1 MTQTLLIDGDIVAFQ
16 AAAAAEEPVKWDDDL
31 WTLHAYESVGQDLV
45 RSKLKKITT
54 ATGVED
60 FKLYLTGKENYRNDV
75 LPSYKGNRKDTRKP
89 LILKPLKDW
98 MIEEYKAVLREPFEA
113 DDLMGIRGSDGN
125 DTIIVSED
133 KDLKTIPCK
142 FYNPAHPEEGVL
154 TISEADADFFFFT
167 QVLTGD
173 TVDNYKGCPSIGPV
187 KAKVILEKASLNSP
201 DLHSRNVSIWQ
212 AIVAT
217 YIKAGLTEDDA
228 ITQARCARI
237 LRHEDLD
244 LKGNIILWTPPEWN
258 QLLQV

>member
-1 MTQTLLIDGDIVAFQ
+1 MTTLLIDADIVAFQ
-16 AAAAAEEPVKWDDDL
+16 AAAGAEEPVKWDDDL
-31 WTLHAYESVGQDLV
+31 WTLHAYESTGQDLV
-45 RSKLKKITT
+45 RSKLKKIVT

-60 FKLYLTGKENYRNDV
+60 FKLYLTGKQNFRTDV

-133 KDLKTIPCK
+133 KDLKTIPCN
-142 FYNPAHPEEGVL
+142 FFNPAHPEDGVIA
-154 TISEADADFFFFT
+154 ISESSADFFFLT

-173 TVDNYKGCPSIGPV
+173 SVDNYKGCPKIGPV
-187 KAKVILEKASLNSP
+187 KAQQILTKATLNITDSYQRVIAM
-201 DLHSRNVSIWQ
+201 WQ
-212 AIVAT
+212 AIVTT
-217 YIKAGLTEDDA
+217 YEKAGLTEDDA

-237 LRHEDLD
+237 LRYGDIDNE
-244 LKGNIILWTPPEWN
+244 GEIILWTPP
-258 QLLQV
+258 VP

>member
-1 MTQTLLIDGDIVAFQ
+1 MTTLLIDGDIVAY
-16 AAAAAEEPVKWDDDL
+16 AAALGAEEPTKWGDDL

-45 RSKLKKITT
+45 RARLDKIISDTF
-54 ATGVED
+54 VDD
-60 FKLYLTGKENYRNDV
+60 FKIYLTGKQNFRTDV

-142 FYNPAHPEEGVL
+142 YYNPSHPEEGVI
-154 TISEADADFFFFT
+154 TITEAAADFFFFT

-173 TVDNYKGCPSIGPV
+173 AVDNYKGCPKIGPV
-187 KAKVILEKASLNSP
+187 KAQQILHKASLNIT
-201 DLHSRNVSIWQ
+201 DLELRNIAIWE

-217 YIKAGLTEDDA
+217 YKKAGLTEVDA

-237 LRHEDLD
+237 LRYEDLD
-244 LKGNIILWTPPEWN
+244 TDGYIILWNPPRPN
-258 QLLQV
+258 LL